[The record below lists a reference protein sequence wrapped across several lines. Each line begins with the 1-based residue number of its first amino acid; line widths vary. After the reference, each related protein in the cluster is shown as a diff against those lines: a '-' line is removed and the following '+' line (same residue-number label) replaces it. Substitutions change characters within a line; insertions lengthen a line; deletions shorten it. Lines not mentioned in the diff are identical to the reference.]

1 MFLVLEAPVVT
12 VTWKTPLLKL
22 HYSTLFKISKNSSL
36 KLPYVRVATP
46 LLHMAVQCERHLC
59 VPLKF
64 SAEPAVKAF
73 LTPLFHL
80 SQIYLIYHLFLDSAD
95 TEYESICKIVFWT
108 LYALFRNVLRTF
120 NNLNNSFFRFW
131 KRSFLGGEG
140 WPIYGRNEEEISKCH
155 RWHKA
160 QKGENYHKPKRWL
173 V

>member
-36 KLPYVRVATP
+36 KLPYVRAATP
-46 LLHMAVQCERHLC
+46 LLHMAAQRERHLF
-59 VPLKF
+59 VLLKF
-64 SAEPAVKAF
+64 SGEPAVKPF
-73 LTPLFHL
+73 LTPLSFRL
-80 SQIYLIYHLFLDSAD
+80 SQIYLIYHLFLDN
-95 TEYESICKIVFWT
+95 TEYESIILLIVLWT
-108 LYALFRNVLRTF
+108 LYALFRNVLRPF
-120 NNLNNSFFRFW
+120 NDLNNSFFRVW
-131 KRSFLGGEG
+131 KRSFLWGEG